1 MATGED
7 ASDIIAKLRSVS
19 YQKGRNAE
27 VVVLLLILGMT
38 LPDLP
43 LFSFLLQLLLLMLH
57 TAVLLVVV
65 LLVELLLP

>member
-1 MATGED
+1 M
-7 ASDIIAKLRSVS
+7 RSVS

-43 LFSFLLQLLLLMLH
+43 LFSFLLQQLLLMLH